1 MFILKKILNL
11 NNGFFIFISIL
22 IVCIFLA
29 VNEFIKLKNIQ
40 KINNQLTN
48 NELVI
53 DNQYDQISLYSSA
66 YLLGKQGEYDN
77 AIEKYNV
84 LLKLFPETNNIDIIY
99 FNIGT
104 LFLQDGLSKPLSDD
118 GKLTVENF
126 HKLQSAIISYEKAL
140 KINPLNKLA
149 RFNLSIL
156 YSSMPN
162 KPSEILSDKAVQELS
177 NIPIGLP

>member
-1 MFILKKILNL
+1 MLFIKKILNL
-11 NNGFFIFISIL
+11 NNFIFISIL
-22 IVCIFLA
+22 LICIFLA
-29 VNEFIKLKNIQ
+29 VNEFVKLKIIN
-40 KINNQLTN
+40 KINYQLTQNQL
-48 NELVI
+48 VI
-53 DNQYDQISLYSSA
+53 SDDYEEISLYSSG

-84 LLKLFPETNNIDIIY
+84 LLRLFPESNNIDIIY

-104 LFLQDGLSKPLSDD
+104 LFLQDGLSKPLSND

-149 RFNLSIL
+149 KFNLSIL

-162 KPSEILSDKAVQELS
+162 KPSDIISDKAVQELS

>member
-1 MFILKKILNL
+1 MLFIKKILNL
-11 NNGFFIFISIL
+11 NNYIFISIL
-22 IVCIFLA
+22 LICIFLA
-29 VNEFIKLKNIQ
+29 ANEFIKLK
-40 KINNQLTN
+40 KINKINYQINN

-53 DNQYDQISLYSSA
+53 NDQYEKISLYSSA
-66 YLLGKQGEYDN
+66 YLLGQQGEYDN
-77 AIEKYNV
+77 AIEKYNI
-84 LLKLFPETNNIDIIY
+84 LLRLFPEANNIDIIY

-140 KINPLNKLA
+140 EVNPLNKLSK
-149 RFNLSIL
+149 FNLSIL
-156 YSSMPN
+156 YSSMPD
-162 KPSEILSDKAVQELS
+162 KPSEIITDKAVQELS

>member
-1 MFILKKILNL
+1 MIFIKKILNL
-11 NNGFFIFISIL
+11 NNYIFIFILL
-22 IVCIFLA
+22 ICIFLA
-29 VNEFIKLKNIQ
+29 LNEFFKHKTIN
-40 KINNQLTN
+40 KINRQLVKN
-48 NELVI
+48 DLVTS
-53 DNQYDQISLYSSA
+53 DQYEEMSLYSSA

-84 LLKLFPETNNIDIIY
+84 LLKLFPESNNMDIIY

-140 KINPLNKLA
+140 KINPINKLA
-149 RFNLSIL
+149 KFNLSIL

-162 KPSEILSDKAVQELS
+162 KPSDIMSDKAVQELS